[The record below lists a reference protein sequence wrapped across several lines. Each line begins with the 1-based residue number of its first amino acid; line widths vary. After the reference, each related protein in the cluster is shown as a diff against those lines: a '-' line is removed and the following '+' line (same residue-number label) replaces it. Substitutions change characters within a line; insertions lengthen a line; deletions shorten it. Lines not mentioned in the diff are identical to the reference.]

1 MFLPERAGVR
11 GYLLLPHPN
20 PLHKGEDWVGPIS
33 AMSPGLGVYLRPAS
47 SASTSSTLVVLA
59 RRSMTDS
66 SSSALVRLVIT

>member
-11 GYLLLPHPN
+11 GNLLIPHPN

-33 AMSPGLGVYLRPAS
+33 VMPSGHGVYLRPAN